1 MTITPLVGT
10 KASSNSHQPGPDCGS
25 ATFPNTRF
33 NVFAS
38 LVKAGGTLT
47 DVKLKLSLQLIQKS
61 EEGDLYSVFAAIFG
75 WRQSRTGGYSSGLV
89 AFANYSYV
97 R

>member
-10 KASSNSHQPGPDCGS
+10 KASSNSHRPGPDCGS

-61 EEGDLYSVFAAIFG
+61 EEGDLYSVFACNFLA
-75 WRQSRTGGYSSGLV
+75 GGKAVPVGT
-89 AFANYSYV
+89 
-97 R
+97 